1 MKTLNQKH
9 QRPQNN
15 ENLNENK
22 TKKEDYPNFLLKLYT
37 ILETPEYK
45 NIISWSE
52 DGKYFSII
60 NLHDFTENILP
71 KFYKHN
77 NFSSFVRQLNMYDF
91 HKKRSN
97 QNEHIF
103 QHPKFIK
110 GNQDLI
116 KTIKRKNKKD
126 NIMQEQ
132 SNDLLNNNLL
142 NNHQAL
148 VEYCNCNC
156 CNPINPMNSNKK
168 VTKHSL
174 EKALNFLIQSVNE
187 NSNKQKNLEEKV
199 EKLGKQN
206 EDFLTQNQ
214 QMLQE
219 ILKKSEYNKK
229 LEAVV
234 YFILELIIK
243 KPKIKN
249 SNNELNNLL
258 SPNDI
263 SISNDFYPYNF
274 NNYLGKQ
281 FESKDMTN
289 NNKNIPMLTSANS
302 FSNAPKEVPMSPIH
316 YSQSRKGSAD
326 IDSLNLPNLNL
337 DNSIISNNSNNN
349 FYDLDFK
356 NNNLNNDFFNN
367 NNNINLLNT
376 SGLLSNNNE
385 NFFQNDK
392 INDEKNTKI
401 FEDEN
406 EIDNIEN
413 NNNNIINND

>member
-1 MKTLNQKH
+1 MKTLLNQKH
-9 QRPQNN
+9 QRPQENNNN
-15 ENLNENK
+15 ENLLENK
-22 TKKEDYPNFLLKLYT
+22 TKKEEYPNFLLKLYT
-37 ILETPEYK
+37 ILETSEYK

-103 QHPKFIK
+103 QHPKFIR
-110 GNQDLI
+110 GHQDLI
-116 KTIKRKNKKD
+116 KTIKRKNKKE
-126 NIMQEQ
+126 NINLLQEQ
-132 SNDLLNNNLL
+132 NNELINNNLL

-148 VEYCNCNC
+148 VEYCNCS
-156 CNPINPMNSNKK
+156 NPIIPINGNKK

-187 NSNKQKNLEEKV
+187 NSIKQKNLEEKV

-234 YFILELIIK
+234 YFILELILK
-243 KPKIKN
+243 KPKLKN
-249 SNNELNNLL
+249 GNTELNNLL
-258 SPNDI
+258 TPNDI
-263 SISNDFYPYNF
+263 SISGNEFYPYNF
-274 NNYLGKQ
+274 SNYLGKQ
-281 FESKDMTN
+281 FETKEISN

-302 FSNAPKEVPMSPIH
+302 FSSNIPKEVPLSPIR
-316 YSQSRKGSAD
+316 YSQSRKGS
-326 IDSLNLPNLNL
+326 IDSLNIPNLNL

-356 NNNLNNDFFNN
+356 NNNLNNDFFNPN
-367 NNNINLLNT
+367 SNINLLNT

-392 INDEKNTKI
+392 INEEKNNKI
-401 FEDEN
+401 FGEDN
-406 EIDNIEN
+406 ELGEDNNEN
-413 NNNNIINND
+413 NNN

>member
-22 TKKEDYPNFLLKLYT
+22 TKKDDYPNFLLKLYT

-45 NIISWSE
+45 NIINWSE

-116 KTIKRKNKKD
+116 KTIKRKNKKE
-126 NIMQEQ
+126 NIQEQ
-132 SNDLLNNNLL
+132 NNDLLNNNLL

-156 CNPINPMNSNKK
+156 CNPIIPMNNNKK

-187 NSNKQKNLEEKV
+187 NSIKQKNLEEKV

-243 KPKIKN
+243 KPKLKN
-249 SNNELNNLL
+249 SNTELNNLL

-263 SISNDFYPYNF
+263 SISNEFYPYNF
-274 NNYLGKQ
+274 NYLGKQ
-281 FESKDMTN
+281 FESKEMPN

-302 FSNAPKEVPMSPIH
+302 FSKEVPLSPIH
-316 YSQSRKGSAD
+316 YSQSRKGS

-337 DNSIISNNSNNN
+337 DNSIISNNSNN

-367 NNNINLLNT
+367 NNNLLNT
-376 SGLLSNNNE
+376 SGLLSNNND

-392 INDEKNTKI
+392 NDDKNSKI
-401 FEDEN
+401 FDDEN
-406 EIDNIEN
+406 EIENIEN
-413 NNNNIINND
+413 NNNNNINNNNNN

>member
-1 MKTLNQKH
+1 
-9 QRPQNN
+9 
-15 ENLNENK
+15 
-22 TKKEDYPNFLLKLYT
+22 
-37 ILETPEYK
+37 
-45 NIISWSE
+45 
-52 DGKYFSII
+52 
-60 NLHDFTENILP
+60 
-71 KFYKHN
+71 
-77 NFSSFVRQLNMYDF
+77 MYDF

-110 GNQDLI
+110 GKQDLI
-116 KTIKRKNKKD
+116 KTIKRKNKKE

-132 SNDLLNNNLL
+132 NNDLLNNNLL

-156 CNPINPMNSNKK
+156 CNPIIPMNNNKK

-187 NSNKQKNLEEKV
+187 NSIKQKNLEEKV

-258 SPNDI
+258 SPNEI
-263 SISNDFYPYNF
+263 SANDFYPYNF

-281 FESKDMTN
+281 FESKEIPN

-302 FSNAPKEVPMSPIH
+302 FSNKEVPMSPIH
-316 YSQSRKGSAD
+316 YSQSRKGS
-326 IDSLNLPNLNL
+326 IDSLNMPLNL

-367 NNNINLLNT
+367 NNNLLNT

-392 INDEKNTKI
+392 INDDKNEKI
-401 FEDEN
+401 FDDEN
-406 EIDNIEN
+406 EIESIEN
-413 NNNNIINND
+413 NNNNINNN

>member
-15 ENLNENK
+15 ENLNEIK

-37 ILETPEYK
+37 ILETPEFK
-45 NIISWSE
+45 NIINWSE

-110 GNQDLI
+110 GKQDLI
-116 KTIKRKNKKD
+116 KTIKRKNKKE

-132 SNDLLNNNLL
+132 NNDLLNNNLL

-156 CNPINPMNSNKK
+156 CNPIIPMNNNKK

-187 NSNKQKNLEEKV
+187 NSIKQKNLEEKV

-258 SPNDI
+258 SPNEI
-263 SISNDFYPYNF
+263 SSNEFYPYNF

-281 FESKDMTN
+281 FESKEIPN

-302 FSNAPKEVPMSPIH
+302 FSNKEVPMSPIH
-316 YSQSRKGSAD
+316 YSQSRKGS
-326 IDSLNLPNLNL
+326 IDSLNMPLNL

-367 NNNINLLNT
+367 NNNLLNT

-392 INDEKNTKI
+392 INDDKNEKI
-401 FEDEN
+401 FDDEN
-406 EIDNIEN
+406 EIESIENN
-413 NNNNIINND
+413 NNNNIINNN

>member
-1 MKTLNQKH
+1 MKTLNQKR

-15 ENLNENK
+15 ENLNEIK

-37 ILETPEYK
+37 ILETPEFK
-45 NIISWSE
+45 NIINWSE

-110 GNQDLI
+110 GKQDLI
-116 KTIKRKNKKD
+116 KTIKRKNKKE

-132 SNDLLNNNLL
+132 NNDLLNNNLL

-156 CNPINPMNSNKK
+156 CNPIIPMNNNKK

-187 NSNKQKNLEEKV
+187 NSIKQKNLEEKV

-258 SPNDI
+258 SPNEI
-263 SISNDFYPYNF
+263 SANDFYPYNF

-281 FESKDMTN
+281 FESKEIPN

-302 FSNAPKEVPMSPIH
+302 FSNKEVPMSPIH
-316 YSQSRKGSAD
+316 YSQSRKGS
-326 IDSLNLPNLNL
+326 IDSLNMPLNL

-367 NNNINLLNT
+367 NNNLLNT

-392 INDEKNTKI
+392 INDDKNEKI
-401 FEDEN
+401 FDDEN
-406 EIDNIEN
+406 EIESIENN
-413 NNNNIINND
+413 NNNNIINNN

>member
-15 ENLNENK
+15 ENLNEIK

-45 NIISWSE
+45 NIINWSE

-110 GNQDLI
+110 GKQDLI
-116 KTIKRKNKKD
+116 KTIKRKNKKE

-132 SNDLLNNNLL
+132 NNDLLNNNLL

-156 CNPINPMNSNKK
+156 CNPIIPMNNNKK

-187 NSNKQKNLEEKV
+187 NSIKQKNLEEKV

-258 SPNDI
+258 SPNEI
-263 SISNDFYPYNF
+263 SANDFYPYNF

-281 FESKDMTN
+281 FESKEIPN

-302 FSNAPKEVPMSPIH
+302 FSNKEVPMSPIH
-316 YSQSRKGSAD
+316 YSQSRKGS
-326 IDSLNLPNLNL
+326 IDSLNMPLNL

-367 NNNINLLNT
+367 NNNLLNT

-385 NFFQNDK
+385 YFFHNDK
-392 INDEKNTKI
+392 INDDKNEKI
-401 FEDEN
+401 FDDEN
-406 EIDNIEN
+406 EIESIEN
-413 NNNNIINND
+413 NNNNNNINNN

>member
-15 ENLNENK
+15 ENLNEIK

-45 NIISWSE
+45 NIINWSE

-110 GNQDLI
+110 GKQDLI
-116 KTIKRKNKKD
+116 KTIKRKNKKE

-132 SNDLLNNNLL
+132 NNDLLNNNLL

-156 CNPINPMNSNKK
+156 CNPIIPMNNNKK

-187 NSNKQKNLEEKV
+187 NSIKQKNLEEKV

-258 SPNDI
+258 SPNEI
-263 SISNDFYPYNF
+263 SANDFYPYNF

-281 FESKDMTN
+281 FESKEIPN

-302 FSNAPKEVPMSPIH
+302 FSNKEVPMSPIH
-316 YSQSRKGSAD
+316 YSQSRKGS
-326 IDSLNLPNLNL
+326 IDSLNMPLNL

-367 NNNINLLNT
+367 NNNLLNT

-392 INDEKNTKI
+392 INDDKNEKI
-401 FEDEN
+401 FDDEN
-406 EIDNIEN
+406 EIESIEN
-413 NNNNIINND
+413 NNNNNNINNN

>member
-15 ENLNENK
+15 ENLNEIK

-37 ILETPEYK
+37 ILETPEFK
-45 NIISWSE
+45 NIINWSE

-110 GNQDLI
+110 GKQDLI
-116 KTIKRKNKKD
+116 KTIKRKNKKE

-132 SNDLLNNNLL
+132 NNDLLNNNLL

-156 CNPINPMNSNKK
+156 CNPIIPMNNNKK

-187 NSNKQKNLEEKV
+187 NSIKQKNLEEKV

-258 SPNDI
+258 SPNEI
-263 SISNDFYPYNF
+263 SANDFYPYNF

-281 FESKDMTN
+281 FESKEIPN

-302 FSNAPKEVPMSPIH
+302 FSNKEVPMSPIH
-316 YSQSRKGSAD
+316 YSQSRKGS
-326 IDSLNLPNLNL
+326 IDSLNMPLNL

-367 NNNINLLNT
+367 NNNLLNT

-392 INDEKNTKI
+392 INDDKNEKI
-401 FEDEN
+401 FDDEN
-406 EIDNIEN
+406 EIESIEN
-413 NNNNIINND
+413 NNNNNNINNN

>member
-15 ENLNENK
+15 ENLNEIK

-45 NIISWSE
+45 NIINWSE

-110 GNQDLI
+110 GKQDLI
-116 KTIKRKNKKD
+116 KTIKRKNKKE

-132 SNDLLNNNLL
+132 NNDLLNNNLL

-156 CNPINPMNSNKK
+156 CNPIIPMNNNKK

-187 NSNKQKNLEEKV
+187 NSIKQKNLEEKV

-258 SPNDI
+258 SPNEI
-263 SISNDFYPYNF
+263 SSNDFYPYNF

-281 FESKDMTN
+281 FESKEIPN

-302 FSNAPKEVPMSPIH
+302 FSNKEVPMSPIH
-316 YSQSRKGSAD
+316 YSQSRKGS
-326 IDSLNLPNLNL
+326 IDSLNMPLNL

-367 NNNINLLNT
+367 NNNLLNT

-392 INDEKNTKI
+392 INDDKNEKI
-401 FEDEN
+401 FDDEN
-406 EIDNIEN
+406 EIESIENN
-413 NNNNIINND
+413 NNNNIINNN

>member
-15 ENLNENK
+15 ENLNEIK

-37 ILETPEYK
+37 ILETPEFK
-45 NIISWSE
+45 NIINWSE

-110 GNQDLI
+110 GKQDLI
-116 KTIKRKNKKD
+116 KTIKRKNKKE

-132 SNDLLNNNLL
+132 NNDLLNNNLL

-156 CNPINPMNSNKK
+156 CNPIIPMNNNKK

-187 NSNKQKNLEEKV
+187 NSIKQKNLEEKV

-258 SPNDI
+258 SPNEI
-263 SISNDFYPYNF
+263 SANDFYPYNF

-281 FESKDMTN
+281 FESKEIPN

-302 FSNAPKEVPMSPIH
+302 FSNKEVPMSPIH
-316 YSQSRKGSAD
+316 YSQSRKGS
-326 IDSLNLPNLNL
+326 IDSLNMPLNL

-367 NNNINLLNT
+367 NNLLNT

-392 INDEKNTKI
+392 INDDKNEKI
-401 FEDEN
+401 FDDEN
-406 EIDNIEN
+406 EIESIENN
-413 NNNNIINND
+413 NNNNIINNN

>member
-15 ENLNENK
+15 ENLNEIK

-45 NIISWSE
+45 NIINWSE

-110 GNQDLI
+110 GKQDLI
-116 KTIKRKNKKD
+116 KTIKRKNKKE

-132 SNDLLNNNLL
+132 NNDLLNNNLL

-156 CNPINPMNSNKK
+156 CNPIIPMNNNKK

-187 NSNKQKNLEEKV
+187 NSIKQKNLEEKV

-258 SPNDI
+258 SPNEI
-263 SISNDFYPYNF
+263 SANDFYPYNF

-281 FESKDMTN
+281 FESKEIPN

-302 FSNAPKEVPMSPIH
+302 FSNKEVPMSPIH
-316 YSQSRKGSAD
+316 YSQSRKGS
-326 IDSLNLPNLNL
+326 IDSLNMPLNL

-367 NNNINLLNT
+367 NNNLLNT

-392 INDEKNTKI
+392 INDDKNEKI
-401 FEDEN
+401 FDDEN
-406 EIDNIEN
+406 EIESIENN
-413 NNNNIINND
+413 NNNNIINNN

>member
-15 ENLNENK
+15 ENLNEIK

-45 NIISWSE
+45 NIINWSE

-110 GNQDLI
+110 GKQDLI
-116 KTIKRKNKKD
+116 KTIKRKNKKE

-132 SNDLLNNNLL
+132 NNDLLNNNLL

-156 CNPINPMNSNKK
+156 CNPIIPMNNNKK

-187 NSNKQKNLEEKV
+187 NSIKQKNLEEKV

-258 SPNDI
+258 SPNEI
-263 SISNDFYPYNF
+263 SANDFYPYNF

-281 FESKDMTN
+281 FESKEIPN

-302 FSNAPKEVPMSPIH
+302 FSNKEVPMSPIH
-316 YSQSRKGSAD
+316 YSQSRKGS
-326 IDSLNLPNLNL
+326 IDSLNMPLNL

-367 NNNINLLNT
+367 NNNLLNT

-392 INDEKNTKI
+392 INDDKNEKI
-401 FEDEN
+401 FDDEN
-406 EIDNIEN
+406 EIESIEN
-413 NNNNIINND
+413 TNNTNNINNN

>member
-15 ENLNENK
+15 ENLNEIK

-45 NIISWSE
+45 NIINWSE

-110 GNQDLI
+110 GKQDLI
-116 KTIKRKNKKD
+116 KTIKRKNKKE
-126 NIMQEQ
+126 NMMQEQ
-132 SNDLLNNNLL
+132 NNDLLNNNLL

-156 CNPINPMNSNKK
+156 CNPIIPMNNNKK

-187 NSNKQKNLEEKV
+187 NSIKQKNLEEKV

-258 SPNDI
+258 SPNEI
-263 SISNDFYPYNF
+263 SANDFYPYNF

-281 FESKDMTN
+281 FESKEIQN

-302 FSNAPKEVPMSPIH
+302 FSNKEVPMSPIH
-316 YSQSRKGSAD
+316 YSQSRKGS
-326 IDSLNLPNLNL
+326 IDSLNMPLNL

-367 NNNINLLNT
+367 NNNLLNT

-392 INDEKNTKI
+392 INDDKNEKI
-401 FEDEN
+401 FDDEN
-406 EIDNIEN
+406 EIESIEN
-413 NNNNIINND
+413 NNNNNNINNN

>member
-15 ENLNENK
+15 ENLNEIK

-37 ILETPEYK
+37 ILETPEFK
-45 NIISWSE
+45 NIINWSE

-110 GNQDLI
+110 GKQDLI
-116 KTIKRKNKKD
+116 KTIKRKNKKE

-132 SNDLLNNNLL
+132 NNDLLNNNLL

-156 CNPINPMNSNKK
+156 CNPIIPMNNNKK

-187 NSNKQKNLEEKV
+187 NSIKQKNLEEKV

-258 SPNDI
+258 SPNEI
-263 SISNDFYPYNF
+263 SANDFYPYNF

-281 FESKDMTN
+281 FESKEIPN

-302 FSNAPKEVPMSPIH
+302 FSNKEVPMSPIH
-316 YSQSRKGSAD
+316 YSQSRKGS
-326 IDSLNLPNLNL
+326 IDSLNMPLNL

-367 NNNINLLNT
+367 NNNLLNT

-392 INDEKNTKI
+392 INDDKNEKI
-401 FEDEN
+401 FDDEN
-406 EIDNIEN
+406 EIESIENN
-413 NNNNIINND
+413 NNNNIINNN

>member
-15 ENLNENK
+15 ENLNEIK

-45 NIISWSE
+45 NIINWSE

-110 GNQDLI
+110 GKQDLI
-116 KTIKRKNKKD
+116 KTIKRKNKKE

-132 SNDLLNNNLL
+132 NNDLLNNNLL

-156 CNPINPMNSNKK
+156 CNPIIPMNNNKK

-187 NSNKQKNLEEKV
+187 NSIKQKNLEEKV

-258 SPNDI
+258 SPNEI
-263 SISNDFYPYNF
+263 SSNEFYPYNF

-281 FESKDMTN
+281 FESKEIPN

-302 FSNAPKEVPMSPIH
+302 FSNKEVPMSPIH
-316 YSQSRKGSAD
+316 YSQSRKGS
-326 IDSLNLPNLNL
+326 IDSLNMPLNL

-367 NNNINLLNT
+367 NNNLLNT

-392 INDEKNTKI
+392 INDDKNEKI
-401 FEDEN
+401 FDDEN
-406 EIDNIEN
+406 EIESIENN
-413 NNNNIINND
+413 NNNNIINNN

>member
-22 TKKEDYPNFLLKLYT
+22 TKKDDYPNFLLKLYT

-45 NIISWSE
+45 NIINWSE

-116 KTIKRKNKKD
+116 KTIKRKNKKE
-126 NIMQEQ
+126 NIQEQ
-132 SNDLLNNNLL
+132 NNDLLNNNLL

-156 CNPINPMNSNKK
+156 CNPIIPMNNNKK

-187 NSNKQKNLEEKV
+187 NSLKQKNLEEKV

-243 KPKIKN
+243 KPKLKN
-249 SNNELNNLL
+249 SNTELNNLL
-258 SPNDI
+258 SP
-263 SISNDFYPYNF
+263 
-274 NNYLGKQ
+274 
-281 FESKDMTN
+281 
-289 NNKNIPMLTSANS
+289 
-302 FSNAPKEVPMSPIH
+302 
-316 YSQSRKGSAD
+316 
-326 IDSLNLPNLNL
+326 
-337 DNSIISNNSNNN
+337 II
-349 FYDLDFK
+349 
-356 NNNLNNDFFNN
+356 
-367 NNNINLLNT
+367 
-376 SGLLSNNNE
+376 
-385 NFFQNDK
+385 
-392 INDEKNTKI
+392 KI
-401 FEDEN
+401 FQC
-406 EIDNIEN
+406 
-413 NNNNIINND
+413 

>member
-1 MKTLNQKH
+1 
-9 QRPQNN
+9 
-15 ENLNENK
+15 
-22 TKKEDYPNFLLKLYT
+22 
-37 ILETPEYK
+37 
-45 NIISWSE
+45 
-52 DGKYFSII
+52 
-60 NLHDFTENILP
+60 
-71 KFYKHN
+71 
-77 NFSSFVRQLNMYDF
+77 MYDF

-110 GNQDLI
+110 GKQDLI
-116 KTIKRKNKKD
+116 KTIKRKNKKE

-132 SNDLLNNNLL
+132 NNDLLNNNLL

-156 CNPINPMNSNKK
+156 CNPIIPMNNNKK

-187 NSNKQKNLEEKV
+187 NSIKQKNLEEKV

-258 SPNDI
+258 SPNEI
-263 SISNDFYPYNF
+263 SANDFYPYNF

-281 FESKDMTN
+281 FESKEIPN

-302 FSNAPKEVPMSPIH
+302 FSNKEVPMSPIH
-316 YSQSRKGSAD
+316 YSQSRKGS
-326 IDSLNLPNLNL
+326 IDSLNMPLNL
-337 DNSIISNNSNNN
+337 DNISA
-349 FYDLDFK
+349 YD
-356 NNNLNNDFFNN
+356 
-367 NNNINLLNT
+367 IYRMM
-376 SGLLSNNNE
+376 E
-385 NFFQNDK
+385 NVYFD
-392 INDEKNTKI
+392 
-401 FEDEN
+401 
-406 EIDNIEN
+406 
-413 NNNNIINND
+413 

>member
-15 ENLNENK
+15 ENLNEIK

-45 NIISWSE
+45 NIINWSE

-110 GNQDLI
+110 GKQDLI
-116 KTIKRKNKKD
+116 KTIKRKNKKE

-132 SNDLLNNNLL
+132 NNDLLNNNLL

-156 CNPINPMNSNKK
+156 CNPIIPMNNNKK

-187 NSNKQKNLEEKV
+187 NSIKQKNLEEKV

-258 SPNDI
+258 SPNEI
-263 SISNDFYPYNF
+263 SANDFYPYNF

-281 FESKDMTN
+281 FESKEIPN

-302 FSNAPKEVPMSPIH
+302 FSNKEVPMSPIH
-316 YSQSRKGSAD
+316 YSQSRKGS
-326 IDSLNLPNLNL
+326 IDSLNMPLNL

-367 NNNINLLNT
+367 NNLLNT

-392 INDEKNTKI
+392 INDDKNEKI
-401 FEDEN
+401 FDDEN
-406 EIDNIEN
+406 EIESIENN
-413 NNNNIINND
+413 NNNNIINNN

>member
-15 ENLNENK
+15 ENLNEIK

-45 NIISWSE
+45 NIINWSE

-110 GNQDLI
+110 GKQDLI
-116 KTIKRKNKKD
+116 KTIKRKNKKE
-126 NIMQEQ
+126 NMMQEQ
-132 SNDLLNNNLL
+132 NNDLLNNNLL

-156 CNPINPMNSNKK
+156 CNPIIPMNNNKK

-187 NSNKQKNLEEKV
+187 NSIKQKNLEEKV

-258 SPNDI
+258 SPNEI
-263 SISNDFYPYNF
+263 SANDFYPYNF

-281 FESKDMTN
+281 FESKEIPN

-302 FSNAPKEVPMSPIH
+302 FSNKEVPMSPIH
-316 YSQSRKGSAD
+316 YSQSRKGS
-326 IDSLNLPNLNL
+326 IDSLNMPLNL

-367 NNNINLLNT
+367 NNNLLNT

-392 INDEKNTKI
+392 INDDKNEKI
-401 FEDEN
+401 FDDEN
-406 EIDNIEN
+406 EIESIEN
-413 NNNNIINND
+413 NNNNNNINNN

>member
-15 ENLNENK
+15 ENLNEIK

-37 ILETPEYK
+37 ILETPEFK
-45 NIISWSE
+45 NIINWSE

-110 GNQDLI
+110 GKQDLI
-116 KTIKRKNKKD
+116 KTIKRKNKKE

-132 SNDLLNNNLL
+132 NNDLLNNNLL

-156 CNPINPMNSNKK
+156 CNPIIPMNNNKK

-187 NSNKQKNLEEKV
+187 NSIKQKNLEEKV

-258 SPNDI
+258 SPNEI
-263 SISNDFYPYNF
+263 SANDFYPYNF

-281 FESKDMTN
+281 FESKEIPN

-302 FSNAPKEVPMSPIH
+302 FSNKEVPMSPIH
-316 YSQSRKGSAD
+316 YSQSRKGS
-326 IDSLNLPNLNL
+326 IDSLNMPLNL

-367 NNNINLLNT
+367 NNNLLNT

-385 NFFQNDK
+385 YFFHNDK
-392 INDEKNTKI
+392 INDDKNEKI
-401 FEDEN
+401 FDDEN
-406 EIDNIEN
+406 EIESIEN
-413 NNNNIINND
+413 NNNNNNINNN

>member
-15 ENLNENK
+15 ENLNEIK

-45 NIISWSE
+45 NIINWSE
-52 DGKYFSII
+52 DGKYFSIT

-110 GNQDLI
+110 GKQDLI
-116 KTIKRKNKKD
+116 KTIKRKNKKE
-126 NIMQEQ
+126 NMMQEQ
-132 SNDLLNNNLL
+132 NNDLLNNNLL

-156 CNPINPMNSNKK
+156 CNPIIPMNNNKK

-187 NSNKQKNLEEKV
+187 NSIKQKNLEEKV

-258 SPNDI
+258 SPNEI
-263 SISNDFYPYNF
+263 SANDFYPYNF

-281 FESKDMTN
+281 FESKEIPN

-302 FSNAPKEVPMSPIH
+302 FSNKEVPMSPIH
-316 YSQSRKGSAD
+316 YSQSRKGS
-326 IDSLNLPNLNL
+326 IDSLNMPLNL

-367 NNNINLLNT
+367 NNNLLNT

-392 INDEKNTKI
+392 INDDKNEKI
-401 FEDEN
+401 FDDEN
-406 EIDNIEN
+406 EIESIEN
-413 NNNNIINND
+413 NNNNNNINNN

>member
-45 NIISWSE
+45 NIINWSE
-52 DGKYFSII
+52 DGKYFSIL

-116 KTIKRKNKKD
+116 KTIKRKNKKE
-126 NIMQEQ
+126 NQEQ
-132 SNDLLNNNLL
+132 NNDLLNNNLL

-156 CNPINPMNSNKK
+156 CNPIIPMNNNKK

-187 NSNKQKNLEEKV
+187 NSIKQKNLEEKV

-243 KPKIKN
+243 KPKLKN
-249 SNNELNNLL
+249 ANNELNNLL

-263 SISNDFYPYNF
+263 SISNDFYPYNY

-281 FESKDMTN
+281 FESKEMSN

-316 YSQSRKGSAD
+316 YSQSRKGSVD

-376 SGLLSNNNE
+376 SGLLSNNND

-413 NNNNIINND
+413 NNNNNINNN